1 MIAALILSLALKSTV
16 IAGAG
21 LLCARAVARGASDR
35 ANILRATVCLL
46 LALPVVALALP
57 VWELALLPASSAAA
71 PAVPA
76 GPLWQGEIGPVA
88 GVAVEAAMPWPSPM
102 GLAVLVWLV
111 GGLFVSGRLV
121 LGIMTL
127 DRWTS
132 EGQAVTCPAWRA
144 VLDRL
149 CTGRRPRLV
158 TSARLTGPLSWGV
171 PPGTILLD
179 PASLLDPRTADAVLA
194 HELAHLRRGDWL
206 FLVLSRLALALFW
219 FNPLVW
225 VLHAALVARTE
236 EATDAA
242 AVSRVDRQTYAHAL
256 VRLASQPAANTALP
270 WSSTAM
276 AGDARSLKKR
286 IDCLMTDH
294 APHARPLT
302 VAATVAAL
310 SLLATP
316 LAALQVTQDP
326 PPPAPAAPAAPPA
339 PPAPVLALAALPPLP
354 APPAPPAPPR
364 RPQDPPVPPAP
375 PAPPAGARTISYS
388 QATPQERAEV
398 DRARAQAR
406 VAREQAEVA
415 RAQAEQARAEAV
427 VAREQA
433 AVARQQAAV
442 ARQDARRQMAE
453 GAEQMLDGA
462 RQMREEATRLEDP
475 AYRAEQIAENRAR
488 GQVVTDAELRA
499 LGVRLR
505 QQADEM
511 ERQAVE
517 MRARAGQMG

>member
-57 VWELALLPASSAAA
+57 VWELALLPASAPAA

-88 GVAVEAAMPWPSPM
+88 GVAVEAAMLWPSPL

-144 VLDRL
+144 ALDRL

-158 TSARLTGPLSWGV
+158 TSARLPGPLSWGV

-179 PASLLDPRTADAVLA
+179 PASLSDSRTADAVLA
-194 HELAHLRRGDWL
+194 HELSHLKRGDWL

-225 VLHAALVARTE
+225 MLHAALVARTE
-236 EATDAA
+236 EAADAA

-256 VRLASQPAANTALP
+256 VRLASQPAANAAVT

-302 VAATVAAL
+302 VAATVAVL

-326 PPPAPAAPAAPPA
+326 PPSPPPAPAAPPA
-339 PPAPVLALAALPPLP
+339 PPAAVLALAPLPPLP
-354 APPAPPAPPR
+354 APPAA
-364 RPQDPPVPPAP
+364 PAP
-375 PAPPAGARTISYS
+375 PAPGPRPASRVNRLNRPASKRNRRAPRPWSPANRPPSRVRMPAARWPRGRNRCSS
-388 QATPQERAEV
+388 V
-398 DRARAQAR
+398 LARC
-406 VAREQAEVA
+406 
-415 RAQAEQARAEAV
+415 
-427 VAREQA
+427 
-433 AVARQQAAV
+433 
-442 ARQDARRQMAE
+442 ARRRHGWKTPLIALNRSPRTAHAARSSPTPNSGPSRRACGNRPKRWNSRPSRCAPVPAVWAE
-453 GAEQMLDGA
+453 G
-462 RQMREEATRLEDP
+462 RERE
-475 AYRAEQIAENRAR
+475 
-488 GQVVTDAELRA
+488 
-499 LGVRLR
+499 GV
-505 QQADEM
+505 
-511 ERQAVE
+511 
-517 MRARAGQMG
+517 